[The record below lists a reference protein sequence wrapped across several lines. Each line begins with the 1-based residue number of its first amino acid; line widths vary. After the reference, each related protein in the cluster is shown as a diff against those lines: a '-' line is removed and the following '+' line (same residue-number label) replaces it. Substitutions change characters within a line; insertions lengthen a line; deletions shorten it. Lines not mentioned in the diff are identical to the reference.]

1 METLV
6 RETTTTASAIRSEQ
20 ASTTA
25 LSNAVS
31 FSFALI
37 AVFVAAITM
46 TFIGIA
52 TSSMVIL
59 GSGAIIATFAS
70 FVAVFGTLNMIR

>member
-31 FSFALI
+31 FGFALI